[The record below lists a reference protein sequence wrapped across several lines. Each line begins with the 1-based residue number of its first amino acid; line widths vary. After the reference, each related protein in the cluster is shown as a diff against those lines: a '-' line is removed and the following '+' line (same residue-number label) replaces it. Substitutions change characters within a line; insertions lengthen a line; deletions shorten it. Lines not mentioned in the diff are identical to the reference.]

1 MYYSMS
7 IVLAFLSLIAINNF
21 GVIRLKETEWKCT
34 QTITTNPDKID
45 KIECIEYQKINNEE

>member
-7 IVLAFLSLIAINNF
+7 IALAFLSLIAINNV

-34 QTITTNPDKID
+34 QTIVANQDKID
-45 KIECIEYQKINNEE
+45 KVECIEYQKIDNKK

>member
-21 GVIRLKETEWKCT
+21 GIIRLKENEWKCT
-34 QTITTNPDKID
+34 QTTIVNPNKID